1 MTPFELFRVLLL
13 SCLFGE
19 RDIDLLQIEREGLF
33 EILSNKKSGTSE
45 LKNN

>member
-1 MTPFELFRVLLL
+1 MDFFQVLLL

-19 RDIDLLQIEREGLF
+19 RDTDLLQTEREGLF
-33 EILSNKKSGTSE
+33 EILSNKKSGTSG